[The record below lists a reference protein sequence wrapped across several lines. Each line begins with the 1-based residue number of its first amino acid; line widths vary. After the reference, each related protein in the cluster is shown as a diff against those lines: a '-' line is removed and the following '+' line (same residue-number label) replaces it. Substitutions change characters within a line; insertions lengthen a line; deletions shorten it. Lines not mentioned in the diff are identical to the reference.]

1 MTSVDSRKNVI
12 YRTYSTSE
20 NQNSVGKDVNVT
32 AEMTWDIKSAP
43 KLDFDED
50 YYSVL
55 EVDSKI
61 VPKDLKKAY
70 YSIVFIYHPD
80 RKSEAVDK
88 ELANKQMMVING
100 KFSAHVISLI
110 LFYCDDASCITQNTE
125 HSLFNIQ
132 MTLQLTPLARIP
144 YDFSLKAL
152 PINFCVTKAPTEC

>member
-1 MTSVDSRKNVI
+1 LFLNLLLPCHLTSVDSRKNVLHCA
-12 YRTYSTSE
+12 SE
-20 NQNSVGKDVNVT
+20 NRNGVGKDVNVT

-80 RKSEAVDK
+80 RKSEVADK

-100 KFSAHVISLI
+100 KVIIYVVNSFFIPSRKNMSRLIEEYSALYILLLVIDFNSAH
-110 LFYCDDASCITQNTE
+110 
-125 HSLFNIQ
+125 IQ
-132 MTLQLTPLARIP
+132 CMIPLQT
-144 YDFSLKAL
+144 
-152 PINFCVTKAPTEC
+152 

>member
-1 MTSVDSRKNVI
+1 M
-12 YRTYSTSE
+12 
-20 NQNSVGKDVNVT
+20 NVT

-80 RKSEAVDK
+80 RKSEAADK

-100 KFSAHVISLI
+100 KSIVHVANDDFVERVTFHRRT
-110 LFYCDDASCITQNTE
+110 FYS
-125 HSLFNIQ
+125 
-132 MTLQLTPLARIP
+132 
-144 YDFSLKAL
+144 
-152 PINFCVTKAPTEC
+152 

>member
-1 MTSVDSRKNVI
+1 MHCTSG
-12 YRTYSTSE
+12 
-20 NQNSVGKDVNVT
+20 NQNALGKDTNVT

-80 RKSEAVDK
+80 RKSEVADK

-100 KFSAHVISLI
+100 EIVLGFACNI
-110 LFYCDDASCITQNTE
+110 LFPAAKNMPHYTE
-125 HSLFNIQ
+125 KCSALNI
-132 MTLQLTPLARIP
+132 
-144 YDFSLKAL
+144 L
-152 PINFCVTKAPTEC
+152 PTAPNRLHL

>member
-1 MTSVDSRKNVI
+1 M
-12 YRTYSTSE
+12 
-20 NQNSVGKDVNVT
+20 NVT

-80 RKSEAVDK
+80 RKSEVAEK

-100 KFSAHVISLI
+100 KVLIHVANNILNTTGKKTSRFTEEYSALDI
-110 LFYCDDASCITQNTE
+110 LLLVTD
-125 HSLFNIQ
+125 FNSV
-132 MTLQLTPLARIP
+132 LL
-144 YDFSLKAL
+144 S
-152 PINFCVTKAPTEC
+152 